1 MSVVSIYLYIIV
13 LPLILGAALRFL
25 LRKRKKSWLFSLLLA
40 VIAVVALLRA
50 LFPPVL
56 GSELYALRFVQA
68 ISMLT
73 GSLVTGGVLRI
84 KKR

>member
-40 VIAVVALLRA
+40 VIAAVALLRA

-68 ISMLT
+68 ISMLI